1 MDSTIIVKYAIIAGL
16 AAISGF
22 LLVGFFIYSTYAA
35 ILWLKEKK
43 SKEKIWGGL
52 IGVGLNGL
60 IFALTFPRIYPIIIE
75 AIDKIFRRFL

>member
-43 SKEKIWGGL
+43 SKEKIWD
-52 IGVGLNGL
+52 GL
-60 IFALTFPRIYPIIIE
+60 IFVITFPRIYPIIIE